1 MLCVAF
7 YICFFIQ
14 YCYFWYVHGIS
25 CCVIFCCNLVYSQVS
40 FRGFAL
46 CYLHCCCVHSC
57 TYLSFFGTCVE
68 VSVCI
73 LRKRDR
79 ERKIGKEKGE
89 RQGGRE
95 RKRRREEFLGRRLYM
110 SSVLLIIAK
119 LLSKVIAPVT
129 LPSCSPLPMLF

>member
-1 MLCVAF
+1 MCGIPTFA
-7 YICFFIQ
+7 FFIQ

-25 CCVIFCCNLVYSQVS
+25 CCVIFCYVIWCIHKSHLGVFASVTSIAAVCILVYV
-40 FRGFAL
+40 
-46 CYLHCCCVHSC
+46 
-57 TYLSFFGTCVE
+57 FFGTCVE

-73 LRKRDR
+73 LRKSR

-95 RKRRREEFLGRRLYM
+95 RERERREEFLGRRLYM

-129 LPSCSPLPMLF
+129 LPLAPLPCQCFF